1 MAINLEDNSY
11 FEFEKKIRVV
21 PLSIALEAL
30 EEQQKSYE
38 NFDRLEEKLN
48 KSISLLNSNME
59 GINPLIDKIN
69 D

>member
-30 EEQQKSYE
+30 KEQQKSYE